1 MQEVEADLLAWVL
14 ERMPDRL
21 ALLAGSS
28 VHVDKTFLVCPF
40 ILAGVCVLM
49 GENRRKICLSY
60 MIICII
66 GYWTYH
72 LSRVRTVFFRQFVAY
87 KVAGSTEAVKRFHPD
102 LQYRPENG
110 GVTEEE
116 KPHRYAP
123 HLTCE

>member
-1 MQEVEADLLAWVL
+1 MSEVEADLLAWVL

-40 ILAGVCVLM
+40 ILAGVCADVA
-49 GENRRKICLSY
+49 GRRKICLSY

-66 GYWTYH
+66 GYWTYR
-72 LSRVRTVFFRQFVAY
+72 LSKVRSVTCRQIVAY
-87 KVAGSTEAVKRFHPD
+87 RPSVGTEAVKRFHPD

-116 KPHRYAP
+116 KPHRYASSS
-123 HLTCE
+123 H